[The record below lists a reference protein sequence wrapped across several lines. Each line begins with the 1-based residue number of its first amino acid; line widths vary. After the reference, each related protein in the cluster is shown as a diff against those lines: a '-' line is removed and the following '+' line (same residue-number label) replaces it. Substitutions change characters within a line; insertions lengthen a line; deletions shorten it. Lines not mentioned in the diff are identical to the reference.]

1 MYNSII
7 YKKHHCCNT
16 CLLGMVKE
24 ISDERQNTLFMRLT
38 EESDKIRKWKVNTE
52 SQLHEKVIII
62 KLVFYNLISRY
73 LYLN

>member
-1 MYNSII
+1 MYNSVI
-7 YKKHHCCNT
+7 YKKSHYCNT
-16 CLLGMVKE
+16 CVLGMVE
-24 ISDERQNTLFMRLT
+24 ENSDERQNTLFMRLT

-62 KLVFYNLISRY
+62 KLIFYNLISRY